1 MLFEDLTL
9 KLDNTGKEPK
19 YNQVARQI
27 EKYLMEQNVASA
39 QNVLSEV
46 AGLTPGDTLSKLILE
61 YYQMLLSG
69 CSLSQLCAK
78 AELNKHAG
86 MTNVI

>member
-27 EKYLMEQNVASA
+27 EKYLMEQNVASGTRLPSERTLA
-39 QNVLSEV
+39 DLFGIAPMTLGRSLQWNVFYRS
-46 AGLTPGDTLSKLILE
+46 PPDS
-61 YYQMLLSG
+61 
-69 CSLSQLCAK
+69 
-78 AELNKHAG
+78 
-86 MTNVI
+86 